1 VSEKRPNGPHFA
13 TRDLVL
19 LALLAALIVV
29 TKVAF
34 RIPIRVP
41 GHSGVLWMAALV
53 VGRGLVRRPWAGTIL
68 GFVSGILAVVLVGG
82 SEGPLL
88 WVKYLAPGMLLDLV
102 DVVVPIGLDDPFVGT
117 LAGALANC
125 TKLLSATAIAL
136 IMGLDAGFLVVGLG
150 ASAVSHA
157 AFGAL
162 GGWLG
167 SYLLRRLRPL
177 FERNGRSASVSGVG
191 GVTGS

>member
-1 VSEKRPNGPHFA
+1 MSAKLRKPHFS

-53 VGRGLVRRPWAGTIL
+53 VGRGIVRRPWAGTIL

-82 SEGPLL
+82 AEGPLL
-88 WVKYLAPGMLLDLV
+88 WMKYLAPGMLLDLI
-102 DVVVPIGLDDPFVGT
+102 DVAVPVGLDDPFVGT

-125 TKLLSATAIAL
+125 TKLLSATVVAL

-157 AFGAL
+157 LFGAV

-167 SYLLRRLRPL
+167 SYLLKRLKPL
-177 FERNGRSASVSGVG
+177 FARYDTASSLPDQGEVLGA
-191 GVTGS
+191 

>member
-1 VSEKRPNGPHFA
+1 MAGGPRKPHFA

-19 LALLAALIVV
+19 LALLAAMIVV
-29 TKVAF
+29 TKMVL
-34 RIPIRVP
+34 RMPIRVP

-68 GFVSGILAVVLVGG
+68 GLVSGILAVVLVGG
-82 SEGPLL
+82 AEGPLL
-88 WVKYLAPGMLLDLV
+88 WVKYLAPGVMLDLI
-102 DVVVPIGLDDPFVGT
+102 DVLVPVGLDDPFIGT

-125 TKLLSATAIAL
+125 TKLLSATVVAL
-136 IMGLDAGFLVVGLG
+136 VMGLDAGFLVVGLG

-157 AFGAL
+157 FFGAL

-167 SYLLRRLRPL
+167 SFLLGRLRPIL
-177 FERNGRSASVSGVG
+177 LRGDEASS
-191 GVTGS
+191 TSKANETAPA

>member
-1 VSEKRPNGPHFA
+1 MAGGPRKPHFA

-19 LALLAALIVV
+19 LALLAAMIVV
-29 TKVAF
+29 TKMVL
-34 RIPIRVP
+34 RMPIRVP

-68 GFVSGILAVVLVGG
+68 GLVSGILAVVLVGG
-82 SEGPLL
+82 AEGPLL
-88 WVKYLAPGMLLDLV
+88 WVKYLAPGVMLDLI
-102 DVVVPIGLDDPFVGT
+102 DVLVPVGLDDPFIGT

-125 TKLLSATAIAL
+125 TKLLSATVVAL
-136 IMGLDAGFLVVGLG
+136 VMGLDAGFLVVGLG

-157 AFGAL
+157 FFGAL

-167 SYLLRRLRPL
+167 SFLLRRLRPIL
-177 FERNGRSASVSGVG
+177 LRGDEASS
-191 GVTGS
+191 TSKANETAPA